1 MHQKRTHRL
10 HICLT
15 AREHDTLK
23 RLAESTSMSMSM
35 MTRNIL
41 RKALEAQLELVRKEQ
56 TPCPKLDSITLTQ

>member
-15 AREHDTLK
+15 QREHDTLK

-41 RKALEAQLELVRKEQ
+41 RKALEAQLELVRKE
-56 TPCPKLDSITLTQ
+56 PAKCPHLDSITPPQ